1 MLEIAPVLDRRLAV
15 ATLLTFPQCRD
26 ISMFLNLDLNVGNNV
41 DESIVVK
48 KAHEPECCWLVEERD
63 EDCQVG
69 K

>member
-1 MLEIAPVLDRRLAV
+1 MQEIAPVLDRRLAA
-15 ATLLTFPQCRD
+15 ATLFTFPQW

-48 KAHEPECCWLVEERD
+48 KAHEPECCWLVEEQD